1 MFGRLVLIEGV
12 TSEQRLEEAEKVS
25 HVAFWEKHSH
35 RREQPVQR
43 LGVFE
48 EQQGWQCG
56 WSRGPRMG
64 NEERGAGEGKES
76 LLIRGLGNRVPAKC

>member
-1 MFGRLVLIEGV
+1 MLGRLVLIEGV

-56 WSRGPRMG
+56 WSRGTG
-64 NEERGAGEGKES
+64 VGSEERGAGDREGEP
-76 LLIRGLGNRVPAKC
+76 VPQGAGK